1 MQNSRAKFQRKKFRA
16 EISTG
21 KSCGKNG
28 SGNSVKKF
36 LCKIREQNFNGKK
49 LRKKRKQKF
58 SKKISCKI
66 SAKKFAREKFAKK
79 IKAKIQQ
86 KNFMQNSR

>member
-49 LRKKRKQKF
+49 
-58 SKKISCKI
+58 
-66 SAKKFAREKFAKK
+66 EN
-79 IKAKIQQ
+79 
-86 KNFMQNSR
+86 KNFF